1 MDEQTYKDLEVA
13 EQALQ
18 IGKRTLVLVD
28 NEKVFSIYTDHP
40 VPLLRQDHEYIN
52 GAVVGIQFLGKAAAL
67 LCAYAQARAVFTQ
80 QATKT
85 ALAVLIRAGIPCQT
99 AKMIPVLSADSP
111 LFDDYE
117 QRVQTIDEPQQWYG
131 LLEKEDAK
139 QDG

>member
-67 LCAYAQARAVFTQ
+67 LCAYAQARAVFTL

-85 ALAVLIRAGIPCQT
+85 ALAILIRAGIPCQT
-99 AKMIPVLSADSP
+99 AKMIPTLPPDSP
-111 LFDDYE
+111 FFDSFE
-117 QRVQTIDEPQQWYG
+117 QRVQTIDEPRKWYSI
-131 LLEKEDAK
+131 LEKEYMNK
-139 QDG
+139 EG